1 METNTIALK
10 INTLREQLNDH
21 NHRYYVLNQPIISDF
36 EFDALMKEL
45 QVLEQQ
51 FPQFFDPNSPTQRV
65 GSDMNREFQQVAHKY
80 PMLSL
85 SNTYS
90 ESEIN
95 DFHTRV
101 VKLAGIPFNYV
112 CELKFDG
119 TSISLTYTK
128 GILVRAVTRG
138 DGIQGDDVTENVKTI
153 KSIPLLLKGD
163 YPDELE
169 IRGEIFMPREG
180 FDRFNAERIKNG
192 EDPFANPRNA
202 AAGSLKLQNSALVAK
217 RPLDCYLYYL
227 LGDNLP
233 SHLHSQ
239 NLEAAQRWGLKISPY
254 VKVCSTPNE
263 IIEFIN
269 YWEKERKKLP
279 YDIDG
284 IVIKVDDIDL
294 QEQMGYTAKTP
305 RWATSFKFK
314 AEQAVTQLISIDFQV
329 GRTGAV
335 TPVANLQP
343 VYLAGTTVKRASLHN
358 ADIIATLDLHEG
370 DLVIIE
376 KGGEI
381 IPKIT
386 GVDTSTRHP
395 LSKPIQFITHCP
407 ECGTELVRLE
417 GEAAHYCP
425 NQTGCP
431 PQLKGRIE
439 HFISRKAM
447 NIDGLGSETVD
458 LLYSAGLIHDIGDLY
473 SLTVAQL
480 EKLERMGAKSAQNL
494 VESIRLSK
502 EIPFSRVLF
511 ALGIRFVGE
520 TVAKKLASAF
530 RSIENLQDA
539 SIEELTAQDEIG
551 ERIAGSVVEFFR
563 NPANLE
569 LLQRLKAHGVQLQ
582 TNTNETV
589 EPKSNALAG
598 QSFVISGTFSRFSR
612 EELKEM
618 VEQHGGKIL
627 SGVSAKTN
635 YLIAGDK
642 MGPAKLAT
650 AEKLGVTIISET
662 DFINLVSE
670 SSL

>member
-1 METNTIALK
+1 
-10 INTLREQLNDH
+10 
-21 NHRYYVLNQPIISDF
+21 V
-36 EFDALMKEL
+36 
-45 QVLEQQ
+45 
-51 FPQFFDPNSPTQRV
+51 
-65 GSDMNREFQQVAHKY
+65 
-80 PMLSL
+80 
-85 SNTYS
+85 
-90 ESEIN
+90 
-95 DFHTRV
+95 
-101 VKLAGIPFNYV
+101 
-112 CELKFDG
+112 
-119 TSISLTYTK
+119 
-128 GILVRAVTRG
+128 
-138 DGIQGDDVTENVKTI
+138 QGDDVTENVKTI
-153 KSIPLLLKGD
+153 KSIPLKLKGD
-163 YPDELE
+163 FPEELE
-169 IRGEIFMPREG
+169 VRGEIFMPRDG
-180 FDRFNAERIKNG
+180 FDRFNTERIKNG
-192 EDPFANPRNA
+192 EEPFANPRNA

-239 NLEAAQRWGLKISPY
+239 NLEAAQRWGLKISPH

-263 IIEFIN
+263 IVEFIS
-269 YWEKERKKLP
+269 YWEKERKNLP

-294 QEQMGYTAKTP
+294 QEQMGFTAKTP

-343 VYLAGTTVKRASLHN
+343 VYLAGTMVKRASLHN

-370 DLVIIE
+370 DQVTIE

-386 GVDTSTRHP
+386 RVDVSTRHP
-395 LSKPIQFITHCP
+395 LAKPVQFITHCP
-407 ECGTELVRLE
+407 ECGTKLVRYE

-447 NIDGLGSETVD
+447 NIDGLGGETVD
-458 LLYSAGLIHDIGDLY
+458 LLFSQGLIHDISDLY
-473 SLTVAQL
+473 SLQVNQVVS
-480 EKLERMGAKSAQNL
+480 LERMGTKSAQNL
-494 VESIRLSK
+494 IESIRTST

-520 TVAKKLASAF
+520 TVAKKLATAF
-530 RSIENLQDA
+530 RSIDNLQNA
-539 SIEELTAQDEIG
+539 SLEELTAIDEIG

-569 LLQRLKAHGVQLQ
+569 LLQRLKSHGVQLQ

-589 EPKSNALAG
+589 ELKSTALDG
-598 QSFVISGTFSRFSR
+598 QSFVISGTFTQFSR
-612 EELKEM
+612 EELKDL

-650 AEKLGVTIISET
+650 AEKLGVTIISES
-662 DFINLVSE
+662 DFIKLISE
-670 SSL
+670 NSH